1 MREEA
6 IVEFRGLGVTSFDST
21 SAFRQSFKDDRDNY
35 HTTGRTY
42 TAIRVPQ
49 VEGNA
54 KLKRNIEAGRIARR
68 MRSDWNEQCMAA
80 LAVQYTDGDGRGDK
94 EFSA

>member
-1 MREEA
+1 M
-6 IVEFRGLGVTSFDST
+6 EFDGLGVTSFDST

-35 HTTGRTY
+35 HTIGRSY

-54 KLKRNIEAGRIARR
+54 KLKKAIGAGRVRQE
-68 MRSDWNEQCMAA
+68 D
-80 LAVQYTDGDGRGDK
+80 AVRLERECLVGT
-94 EFSA
+94 S